1 MNELLRLIKVKDVP
15 AGEAKLRVD
24 LGASLYA
31 IGVDVRVTV
40 FQKEFTLSLGA
51 PLFKT

>member
-15 AGEAKLRVD
+15 AGEAKMRVD
-24 LGASLYA
+24 VGASLYA

-40 FQKEFTLSLGA
+40 WTKELTLGVGA
-51 PLFKT
+51 PLFKV